1 MTKISRAR
9 YAALFGPTT
18 GDRIRLADT
27 DLFVEITEDRSGGPG
42 LAGDEAVFGG
52 GKVLRESMG
61 QGRATRADGAPDTV
75 ITGVVIID
83 YWGIIKADIGIRDG
97 RITAIGKAGN
107 PDIMSGVHPDL
118 VVGPSTEIIAG
129 NGRIVTAG
137 GIDCHVHLICP
148 QIKDEALGGGIT
160 TIIAGGTG
168 PAEGSKATTV
178 TPGSWH
184 LARMLEALDSWPM
197 NIALLGKGNTVSA
210 ESMWEQLRGGASG
223 FKLHEDWGST
233 PAAIDACLTVADAS
247 GVQVALHSD
256 TLNEAGFVEDTI
268 GAINGRSIHAYHTE
282 GAGGGHAPDIIRVA
296 AEPYVLPSSTNPTR
310 PHTVNT
316 LDEHLDMLMVCHHLN
331 PAVPEDLAFAESR
344 IRPSTMAAE
353 DLLHDI
359 GAISMIGSD
368 SQAMGRIGE
377 VVIRT
382 WQTAHVMKR
391 RRGALP
397 GDSGADNNRAR
408 RYIAKYTICPAVAHG
423 LDHEIGSVE
432 VGKLA
437 DLVLWEPAFFGVRP
451 HAVLKGGM
459 IAWAA
464 MGDANASIPT
474 PQPVLP
480 RPMFGA
486 EPAAAAATSVHFVS
500 QHAVDDGL
508 ADRIAVQPQARR
520 GEGRPRCREGSDAA
534 QRRASRDRGR
544 PGHLH
549 RADRRRGVAGGPR
562 RRTADGPALFPLLG
576 VCDDQPGHSA
586 HAVGL
591 TSADRRARAFRRRR
605 RGHRRRPGPRPRDTA
620 RVPAPP
626 NPYDRLGDCVGGCRR
641 AHRQPVRRT
650 GRSRNR
656 RPHTRTRRASGVART
671 GARPATTRA
680 PGLAGRGVGPAGR
693 HTAPRGRGRHGGCG
707 RRPDA

>member
-1 MTKISRAR
+1 MTKVSRAR

-148 QIKDEALGGGIT
+148 QIMDEALGGGIT

-282 GAGGGHAPDIIRVA
+282 GAGGGHAPDIITVA
-296 AEPYVLPSSTNPTR
+296 AEPYVLPSSTNPD
-310 PHTVNT
+310 P
-316 LDEHLDMLMVCHHLN
+316 
-331 PAVPEDLAFAESR
+331 PAHRQHPRRASRHVDGVPSPQPRVPEDLAFAESR
-344 IRPSTMAAE
+344 IRPSTIAAE

-368 SQAMGRIGE
+368 AQAMGRIGE
-377 VVIRT
+377 VVMRT

-408 RYIAKYTICPAVAHG
+408 RYVAKYTICPAVAHG

-486 EPAAAAATSVHFVS
+486 APAAAAATSVHFVS
-500 QHAVDDGL
+500 PQAIDDGL
-508 ADRIAVQPQARR
+508 ADRIAVQPPARR
-520 GEGRPRCREGSDAA
+520 GQGRPRGRQGRDAA

-544 PGHLH
+544 PRHVH
-549 RADRRRGVAGGPR
+549 RADRRRGVAGAAR

-576 VCDDQPGHSA
+576 AMTSLATLLTLSDSRLPTGGHVHSGGVEE
-586 HAVGL
+586 AV
-591 TSADRRARAFRRRR
+591 D
-605 RGHRRRPGPRPRDTA
+605 RRPGPRPRDA
-620 RVPAPP
+620 AGVPAPP
-626 NPYDRLGDCVGGCRR
+626 NPH
-641 AHRQPVRRT
+641 A
-650 GRSRNR
+650 
-656 RPHTRTRRASGVART
+656 
-671 GARPATTRA
+671 PAW
-680 PGLAGRGVGPAGR
+680 
-693 HTAPRGRGRHGGCG
+693 
-707 RRPDA
+707 